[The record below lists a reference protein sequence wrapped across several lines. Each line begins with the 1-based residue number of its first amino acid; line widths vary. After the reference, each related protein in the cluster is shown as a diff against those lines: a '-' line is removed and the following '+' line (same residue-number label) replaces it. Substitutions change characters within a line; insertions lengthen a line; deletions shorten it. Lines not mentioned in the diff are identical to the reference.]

1 LLYHL
6 TYKAYRG
13 ELDEVSAMIV
23 RAASETDARGLAA
36 AAACD
41 EGHEIWLDPMSSDC
55 EPILPDGPPMVLMKD
70 VAGF

>member
-41 EGHEIWLDPMSSDC
+41 EGHEIWL
-55 EPILPDGPPMVLMKD
+55 LPDGPPMVLMKD